1 MAAKALLT
9 AAGFLKSTATEHA
22 TRASQSGRTST
33 KDNSQKARNST
44 ATEHATSESQSGST
58 ALRRGTALASQRG
71 KGKRSYHD
79 MDKDEQPPL
88 RSYDDMDKDEQQLL
102 EDYDT
107 GRAKRAKQ
115 KETLKELKPFRSY
128 DCVHG

>member
-1 MAAKALLT
+1 MAAAKALLL
-9 AAGFLKSTATEHA
+9 AAGFRKSTATEHA
-22 TRASQSGRTST
+22 TAASQSGSTAT

-58 ALRRGTALASQRG
+58 ATKDNSQKAQDALRRGAALASQRD
-71 KGKRSYHD
+71 KGKRSN
-79 MDKDEQPPL
+79 
-88 RSYDDMDKDEQQLL
+88 DDMDEDEQKLL